1 MSAAKKIVLGDLCT
15 IIDCEHKTAPAED
28 SGIPLIRTPNIGRGR
43 LILEDVQR
51 ISERTFKIWTRRGEP
66 KPGDL
71 IMAREAPVGN
81 VAIVPRNE
89 KVCLGQ
95 RTVLIRV
102 KERDLDAGYLN
113 YLLNTTAMNT
123 YLNLLSNGA
132 T

>member
-1 MSAAKKIVLGDLCT
+1 MLTANNPILDDVAT
-15 IIDCEHKTAPAED
+15 IIDCEHKTAPTEE

-43 LILEDVQR
+43 LILDDVQR
-51 ISERTFKIWTRRGEP
+51 ISEHTYRLWTRRSGP

-81 VAIVPRNE
+81 VAIVPANE

-102 KERDLDAGYLN
+102 KDSSVDSKYLN
-113 YLLNTTAMNT
+113 YLLNSAAMKA

-132 T
+132 